1 MKIAI
6 NKRLCSTE
14 SKPKI
19 ITLVGGLQNQ
29 RVTAEIYLSSAASP
43 LLSNFQIGSQIFQTI
58 FTFQRIFIF
67 RMFKLV
73 LLTFW
78 VPSRGELGAPLRV
91 FPDFR
96 IEYSR
101 TPQESGNLKMVRVS
115 GGFELSV
122 GLSRLC
128 STNFEQL
135 LAFGANF
142 CSSSNLEKF
151 LPF

>member
-1 MKIAI
+1 MY
-6 NKRLCSTE
+6 LTE

-19 ITLVGGLQNQ
+19 TTRFRTSATQL
-29 RVTAEIYLSSAASP
+29 IYLYSAASP
-43 LLSNFQIGSQIFQTI
+43 FFQIFKSVTNIFKT
-58 FTFQRIFIF
+58 IFIF
-67 RMFKLV
+67 RNIFFFLMFKPV
-73 LLTFW
+73 LHTFW
-78 VPSRGELGAPLRV
+78 VPRHGELGSLLRV
-91 FPDFR
+91 SPDFR
-96 IEYSR
+96 MEYSR
-101 TPQESGNLKMVRVS
+101 TPQESGNLKIVRVS

>member
-1 MKIAI
+1 MHNEVWGCAETLPKKVPLKITI

-29 RVTAEIYLSSAASP
+29 HVTAEIYLSSAASP

-78 VPSRGELGAPLRV
+78 VPSRGELGAL
-91 FPDFR
+91 
-96 IEYSR
+96 Y
-101 TPQESGNLKMVRVS
+101 ESVLIS
-115 GGFELSV
+115 
-122 GLSRLC
+122 
-128 STNFEQL
+128 
-135 LAFGANF
+135 
-142 CSSSNLEKF
+142 
-151 LPF
+151 

>member
-1 MKIAI
+1 MHNEVWGCAETLPKKVPLKIAI

-29 RVTAEIYLSSAASP
+29 HVTAEIYLSSAASP

-91 FPDFR
+91 FPDFL
-96 IEYSR
+96 IKYSTIR
-101 TPQESGNLKMVRVS
+101 
-115 GGFELSV
+115 
-122 GLSRLC
+122 
-128 STNFEQL
+128 
-135 LAFGANF
+135 
-142 CSSSNLEKF
+142 
-151 LPF
+151 